1 VKRVNPKRAVILAA
15 GLGTRL
21 KWLTGQRPKA
31 LMRVAGEPAIGHVIR
46 RLVAQGIRE
55 IAVNAHHHADQLLE
69 YLGDG
74 SRFGCLIVVS
84 HESTLLDSGGGVR
97 QALSKL
103 PGSGLVVV
111 HNCDVLADI
120 DVHRLA
126 AMVPD
131 AGSSIALVANPPY
144 HPDGDFMLRGSDVSL
159 GGHDR
164 FTFSGISVWDEQVF
178 GSYAQG
184 SVFSLVQPMRNLIG
198 QGMCRGLLHRGDWF
212 DIGRPSDLMRANR
225 KMGRG

>member
-1 VKRVNPKRAVILAA
+1 MKRVERAVILAA

-21 KWLTGQRPKA
+21 KWLTNQRPKA

-55 IAVNAHHHADQLLE
+55 IAVNIHHHADQLLE

-74 SRFGCLIVVS
+74 SRLGCRITIS
-84 HESTLLDSGGGVR
+84 REPELLDSGGGVK

-120 DVHRLA
+120 DVHRLVA
-126 AMVPD
+126 IVPD
-131 AGSSIALVANPPY
+131 EGCSIALVVNPPH
-144 HPDGDFMLRGSDVSL
+144 HPDSDFALHGKDVSL
-159 GGHDR
+159 SGEKR
-164 FTFSGISVWDEQVF
+164 FTFSGVSVWDEKVF
-178 GSYAQG
+178 DSYPQG
-184 SVFSLVQPMRNLIG
+184 SVFSLVQPIHELIG
-198 QGMCRGLLHRGDWF
+198 KGVCRGLLHRGNWF
-212 DIGRPSDLMRANR
+212 DIGRPLDLIRANR
-225 KMGRG
+225 VMGGR